1 MWLMLNK
8 GFISI
13 VNKEGSYVARSRKKE
28 HLEAY
33 FPHSEIISGAG
44 TDYKYRVFL
53 NDEELRDFFTRLPDE
68 INYTNFK
75 SSIDVEKEPV
85 YKNVCSDLWHSL
97 ATAFWGR

>member
-33 FPHSEIISGAG
+33 FPYSEIISGAG
-44 TDYKYRVFL
+44 TDYEYRVFL

-85 YKNVCSDLWHSL
+85 YKNVCSDIWYIL